1 MDAQVSGEAGFAGSA
16 GVSGT
21 VTVPETTGE
30 RGGHEPGDTPGAGPV
45 RWPWPLRVAFRFAVI
60 YCALF
65 CALIG
70 QILFAFAG
78 VVYDLLPDQA
88 PIWPLLR
95 LSPLLEWVGRTVFG
109 AETVFRQDSGS
120 GDQAAIWV
128 LMFCLLVVSAV
139 VTALWSVLDRRRP
152 AYPRLSAWF
161 LTALRWCL
169 AGQMLFY
176 GIAKAIPTQMPPPP
190 LSALLQPFGEMTPM
204 SVLWLQV
211 GSSPVYEIL
220 LGTAELLGGLLLLI
234 PRTATLG
241 ALLSLVSMAQVFVL
255 NMTFDVPVKILS
267 FHLLVFSLILLAP
280 QLRRFLDFFVLARRA
295 DPVLQPPLFAGRRA
309 NRYAA
314 VAQAL
319 LGVWLVAGIVQI
331 GWSSWD
337 EFGGG
342 VPKPPLYGLWEVTEF
357 RVGGQPVEPLLTDG
371 TRWRRVVVEVPGAV
385 TLQSMDGRLVTVPAT
400 VDTTART
407 FAVTMPAAAPEE
419 PPVVFAYDGPEGGR
433 LRFDGELDGRA
444 AVIEMRAVD
453 PGEFRLNGPRFHWVQ
468 DYPAIS

>member
-1 MDAQVSGEAGFAGSA
+1 MNTRISGDAGF
-16 GVSGT
+16 SGDAREPGDR
-21 VTVPETTGE
+21 TVPEVPGE
-30 RGGHEPGDTPGAGPV
+30 QIRPGHRGGSTRA
-45 RWPWPLRVAFRFAVI
+45 RWPWPLRVALRFAVV

-65 CALIG
+65 CVLIG

-78 VVYDLLPDQA
+78 VVYDLLPDEA

-95 LSPLLEWVGRTVFG
+95 LAPLLEWVGRNVFG
-109 AETVFRQDSGS
+109 AETVFRSDSGS

-139 VTALWSVLDRRRP
+139 VAAIWSVLDRRRA

-161 LTALRWCL
+161 LTGLRWAL

-204 SVLWLQV
+204 AVLWLQV

-220 LGTAELLGGLLLLI
+220 LGTAELLGGLLLLV

-267 FHLLVFSLILLAP
+267 FHLMVFSLILLAP
-280 QLRRFLDFFVLARRA
+280 QLRRLLDFFVLARPA
-295 DPVLQPPLFAGRRA
+295 EPAVQPPLFSGRRA
-309 NRYAA
+309 NRYAGI
-314 VAQAL
+314 AQAV

-342 VPKPPLYGLWEVTEF
+342 VPEPPLYGIWEVTGF
-357 RVGGQPVEPLLTDG
+357 RVGGQPVAPLLTDE
-371 TRWRRVVVEVPGAV
+371 TRWRRVVVETPGAI

-400 VDTTART
+400 VDPAART
-407 FAVTMPAAAPEE
+407 VTVHISGPDAPPAVFTYTGPEE
-419 PPVVFAYDGPEGGR
+419 QK
-433 LRFDGELDGRA
+433 LRFDGELDGRT
-444 AVIEMRAVD
+444 AVVEMRAVD

-468 DYPAIS
+468 DYPALS